1 MIFLNEHLLEAVN
14 QRCSAKK
21 FLLKLQRIDSKKTAP
36 LPFNFIE
43 KETLLQVSEFCET
56 FKDIFFNRTPHVQ
69 CLLLVPEFWF
79 EYIDLFVILY

>member
-21 FLLKLQRIDSKKTAP
+21 FFLKLQRIDSKKTAP

-69 CLLLVPEFWF
+69 CLLVPEFWF